1 MDRQGRKRGEKENV
15 IGVGVC
21 LGCQRLTAYFRSYTP
36 LTLFLF
42 PFQGFSY
49 RSLPPP
55 VPYAEPA
62 LSIYS
67 SLPFFLHSF
76 HLLLIYFT
84 NHLLETTMPHLQGA
98 QKNEQKTEATSKPQ
112 VRTLII
118 EHENL
123 KYISWVCLKLGCC
136 LFWCQPFLTLI
147 SAFSFSQSPSQSFSS
162 QSCAIWCVM
171 IKTTLSRS
179 QCKPSSFPLQS
190 LTSYSSSCFPRGPPS
205 SLNYLVCGKAGAL
218 RGLHVFACY
227 LKDIWVVVFWVL
239 WTTSISSILS
249 THNLCKERCGAWE
262 WQKIEKQI
270 QTGEEIKDRC
280 KSQTQTDYSVF
291 ITASEQ

>member
-21 LGCQRLTAYFRSYTP
+21 LGCQWLTAYFRSYTP

-67 SLPFFLHSF
+67 SLPSFLHSF

-98 QKNEQKTEATSKPQ
+98 QKKWTKDWSNKQTTSENINYWAWKPKIYILS
-112 VRTLII
+112 VFEVGLLFVLVSTLS
-118 EHENL
+118 L
-123 KYISWVCLKLGCC
+123 L
-136 LFWCQPFLTLI
+136 
-147 SAFSFSQSPSQSFSS
+147 SAFSFSQSPFQSFSS

-171 IKTTLSRS
+171 IETTLSRS

-190 LTSYSSSCFPRGPPS
+190 LTSYFSSYFPRVPPS
-205 SLNYLVCGKAGAL
+205 SLVYLVCGKAGAL

-227 LKDIWVVVFWVL
+227 LKDIWVVFFGVL

-249 THNLCKERCGAWE
+249 THKLCKERCGAWE

>member
-21 LGCQRLTAYFRSYTP
+21 LGRQRLTAYFRSYTP

-67 SLPFFLHSF
+67 SLPSFLHSF

-136 LFWCQPFLTLI
+136 LFWCQPFLSSLLSPSLSHPFNHFLLSHVRYDVWWLKPHCPEASASPPHFLCSHSLLI
-147 SAFSFSQSPSQSFSS
+147 SPPTFLV
-162 QSCAIWCVM
+162 C
-171 IKTTLSRS
+171 L
-179 QCKPSSFPLQS
+179 L
-190 LTSYSSSCFPRGPPS
+190 PPS
-205 SLNYLVCGKAGAL
+205 S
-218 RGLHVFACY
+218 
-227 LKDIWVVVFWVL
+227 
-239 WTTSISSILS
+239 ISYVERR
-249 THNLCKERCGAWE
+249 ERCVDYTCSRVISRTSGLFFLGCCEPPVSAASYPHIISVKKGAARE
-262 WQKIEKQI
+262 SDK
-270 QTGEEIKDRC
+270 R
-280 KSQTQTDYSVF
+280 
-291 ITASEQ
+291 